1 MLSIDLLNPA
11 GICYLCGSMPDVLD
25 IWKQDW
31 GAEMT
36 SALQEEVIRHV
47 MRRRDA
53 PVVSPRCRDRIKA
66 LTTLNIMKAIWM
78 ILSLVFG
85 LLFFALGCSLRA
97 DIVQYF
103 GVLVMI
109 PGLIGLC
116 DALWPEKEGAE

>member
-1 MLSIDLLNPA
+1 MGEHSHRPGRYN
-11 GICYLCGSMPDVLD
+11 GYL
-25 IWKQDW
+25 I
-31 GAEMT
+31 
-36 SALQEEVIRHV
+36 
-47 MRRRDA
+47 
-53 PVVSPRCRDRIKA
+53 
-66 LTTLNIMKAIWM
+66 LTDMKAIWI

-97 DIVQYF
+97 DIVEYF